1 MDRMNDRLDSLWAEY
16 RDACPDAEPG
26 ANFMPQLWQR
36 IEARRNATVSLL
48 LRRWAEAWL
57 VATVAL
63 ALAMGAFLI
72 PRLSPPAYQGSYLD
86 VLAAADSANDLAVIP
101 VSEAE

>member
-1 MDRMNDRLDSLWAEY
+1 MDDRLDRLWAEY
-16 RDACPDAEPG
+16 RAACPDPDPG
-26 ANFMPQLWQR
+26 ANFMPQLWKR
-36 IEARRNATVSLL
+36 IEARRGATASLL

-57 VATVAL
+57 VATLAL

-72 PRLSPPAYQGSYLD
+72 PSMQAPAYQATYLD

-101 VSEAE
+101 VVENE